1 MHLGD
6 DAVLADIRKGWDQAL
21 IVNRPGRALQ
31 DVGSDIAAALADV
44 ESYGRF
50 VLSTPDFTA
59 RLKSGA
65 PMNEPD
71 KSTYYAGGAN
81 GYTDRLPD
89 AGREGGGVMQPI
101 KLERGT
107 KRGDRQ
113 GEFVIEIL
121 HPIRTG
127 VEPCGLPTR

>member
-6 DAVLADIRKGWDQAL
+6 DAVVADIREGWDQAL
-21 IVNRPGRALQ
+21 IVNRPGRVLQ
-31 DVGSDIAAALADV
+31 DVGSDIAAGLADL

-71 KSTYYAGGAN
+71 KSTHYAGGAK
-81 GYTDRLPD
+81 GYTDYPTL
-89 AGREGGGVMQPI
+89 A
-101 KLERGT
+101 ERA
-107 KRGDRQ
+107 
-113 GEFVIEIL
+113 VA
-121 HPIRTG
+121 
-127 VEPCGLPTR
+127 

>member
-31 DVGSDIAAALADV
+31 DVGSDIAAGLADL

-71 KSTYYAGGAN
+71 KSTHYAGGAK
-81 GYTDRLPD
+81 GYTDY
-89 AGREGGGVMQPI
+89 
-101 KLERGT
+101 
-107 KRGDRQ
+107 
-113 GEFVIEIL
+113 
-121 HPIRTG
+121 
-127 VEPCGLPTR
+127 PTLAEKAVA